1 MTYTY
6 YINPILNILKS
17 SNITYT
23 FNPITAEITT
33 QYIIIDL
40 QNKLII
46 NTLTG
51 EIIFDEPFLQNGL
64 RDDFFNYIEIFPA
77 IYSATKYQMEGGEE

>member
-1 MTYTY
+1 MTINNTNSILSTLSTNNIPHTY
-6 YINPILNILKS
+6 NP
-17 SNITYT
+17 TT
-23 FNPITAEITT
+23 EEITT
-33 QYIIIDL
+33 PYIIIDL
-40 QNKLII
+40 YHKII
-46 NTLTG
+46 TNALTG